1 MARTQWLL
9 TTIVVLVVT
18 SQRPVTKSVPSSVL
32 RRVPDV
38 RTAVWPG
45 GRSCLPRE
53 ECLPSVSVP
62 QTFIGT
68 PRSVSQTGLDSHQL
82 KRIHRVSKSLSPCLL
97 LANEKAAECVKA

>member
-45 GRSCLPRE
+45 GRS
-53 ECLPSVSVP
+53 CLPSVSVP